1 VYSKIFLLTEVDTL
15 IFDAIMLM
23 ITIAI
28 VDDAFESN
36 IKSPEQLFQIRVK
49 KPRRSLHLRWK
60 KSILKTPIFRQ
71 AVPSVNGV
79 RTSDTKALRYHT
91 YLYYLQQLGFAVGFP
106 QILAPYDIRRGAG
119 EAVDG
124 VSFCFSPRTCSC

>member
-1 VYSKIFLLTEVDTL
+1 
-15 IFDAIMLM
+15 M

-36 IKSPEQLFQIRVK
+36 IKSPEQLFKIRVK
-49 KPRRSLHLRWK
+49 RPRRSLRLKWK

-71 AVPSVNGV
+71 AVPSLSEV
-79 RTSDTKALRYHT
+79 RTSDTRALHYHT

-124 VSFCFSPRTCSC
+124 MYLVIHPPTHSC